1 MTYKNIYNNAWC
13 RTSSIFH
20 DKLDNDNDLR
30 QPLPLA
36 TSLYSQYK
44 LVVFLVGFQ
53 HNRLMAFISP
63 AALLMITIPPPQDG
77 HHCEWYIFLSI
88 QSWWWWTASYP
99 PCSCQCMSIKAQASS
114 IAENQWFVNLYF
126 PLSDHIWQGAQ
137 DSLWLEAPYVEGND
151 KHPVRSRF
159 VWCCLS
165 LGKLG
170 AAGDRGPLH
179 HFLNGSL
186 TGPLTGPLVV
196 HSYIFHNRSKI
207 CR

>member
-114 IAENQWFVNLYF
+114 IVETSG
-126 PLSDHIWQGAQ
+126 LSTFI
-137 DSLWLEAPYVEGND
+137 S
-151 KHPVRSRF
+151 
-159 VWCCLS
+159 
-165 LGKLG
+165 
-170 AAGDRGPLH
+170 
-179 HFLNGSL
+179 HFLTASDKEHKTAHGWKLHMLKEMTSILFAVALFGVACHLANWGLQVIVAPFVTSWIAHW
-186 TGPLTGPLVV
+186 PAP
-196 HSYIFHNRSKI
+196 
-207 CR
+207 